1 MQSQETLQAHALR
14 ATPLVLAL
22 ALVFTTMSQ
31 AQAQDASATT
41 AASSAEAP
49 RDALKLDQVVVTGAS
64 TRTSKMKQSLSV
76 STLDAE
82 QISKAGATSAAEL
95 LRSVPGLRSE
105 SSGGEGNANITVR
118 GVPLSAGGS
127 RYVQFQEDG
136 LPVLLFGDI
145 SFGTSDQFLR
155 ADFNT
160 ERLEVVRGGSASTLA
175 SNSPGGL
182 INFISKT
189 GKEQGGTIGLTA
201 GLDSKLWRVDADYG
215 GSLGN
220 GTSFHIGGFQ
230 RVGEGGRPTGQDV
243 EKGGQIKANIT
254 QKFDAGYVR
263 LSLKALDDKTPSFM
277 PVPVTV
283 SNGKINTIPGIDPRT
298 AFFITPSLA
307 SDTTYNKDGGSTT
320 TSTRDGLRIKS
331 TAIGFEAGLDLAGFN
346 VEEKFRKTSN
356 SGRFI
361 ALFPADNGN
370 NGAAKFFTGTL
381 FNTSLDNFDNTFN
394 DLKVSK
400 AIQGDGYK
408 TTLVAGLF
416 YGQQNVAQTWFWNQ
430 YNLTMSGEHSTV
442 VDANGNASSAPVAAG
457 WQTWGG
463 CCTRTFNV
471 EYTETSPYVAATLE
485 MGKLILDGSLRRD
498 EQKAKGYT
506 LSGDNTNKVW
516 DAASKKN
523 VDYKVA
529 HTSYSLGANYAF
541 SNDLAAF
548 ARVSNGVSFSADRLL
563 YGNPLDGSVPISVN
577 EIDQVEGGLKWRSQ
591 GMSLFATLFNAR
603 TKESNFEVTTQK
615 FTSNKYEA
623 NGLELEAAYQ
633 LGEFRLAAGATF
645 TDAKIKA
652 SNDTPTVGK
661 KPRRQ
666 ADFVYQLSPSYSFG
680 SVDVGAAL
688 IGSGKSYGDDAN
700 TITMPGYTIVNAFVN
715 YQFNDKLQVSL
726 SANNLFNALA
736 YSEIEGDGHAARAF
750 NGRNLRASLK
760 YSF

>member
-1 MQSQETLQAHALR
+1 
-14 ATPLVLAL
+14 
-22 ALVFTTMSQ
+22 
-31 AQAQDASATT
+31 
-41 AASSAEAP
+41 
-49 RDALKLDQVVVTGAS
+49 
-64 TRTSKMKQSLSV
+64 
-76 STLDAE
+76 
-82 QISKAGATSAAEL
+82 
-95 LRSVPGLRSE
+95 
-105 SSGGEGNANITVR
+105 
-118 GVPLSAGGS
+118 
-127 RYVQFQEDG
+127 
-136 LPVLLFGDI
+136 
-145 SFGTSDQFLR
+145 
-155 ADFNT
+155 
-160 ERLEVVRGGSASTLA
+160 
-175 SNSPGGL
+175 
-182 INFISKT
+182 
-189 GKEQGGTIGLTA
+189 
-201 GLDSKLWRVDADYG
+201 
-215 GSLGN
+215 
-220 GTSFHIGGFQ
+220 
-230 RVGEGGRPTGQDV
+230 
-243 EKGGQIKANIT
+243 
-254 QKFDAGYVR
+254 
-263 LSLKALDDKTPSFM
+263 
-277 PVPVTV
+277 
-283 SNGKINTIPGIDPRT
+283 
-298 AFFITPSLA
+298 
-307 SDTTYNKDGGSTT
+307 
-320 TSTRDGLRIKS
+320 
-331 TAIGFEAGLDLAGFN
+331 
-346 VEEKFRKTSN
+346 
-356 SGRFI
+356 
-361 ALFPADNGN
+361 
-370 NGAAKFFTGTL
+370 
-381 FNTSLDNFDNTFN
+381 
-394 DLKVSK
+394 
-400 AIQGDGYK
+400 
-408 TTLVAGLF
+408 
-416 YGQQNVAQTWFWNQ
+416 
-430 YNLTMSGEHSTV
+430 
-442 VDANGNASSAPVAAG
+442 
-457 WQTWGG
+457 
-463 CCTRTFNV
+463 
-471 EYTETSPYVAATLE
+471 
-485 MGKLILDGSLRRD
+485 
-498 EQKAKGYT
+498 
-506 LSGDNTNKVW
+506 
-516 DAASKKN
+516 